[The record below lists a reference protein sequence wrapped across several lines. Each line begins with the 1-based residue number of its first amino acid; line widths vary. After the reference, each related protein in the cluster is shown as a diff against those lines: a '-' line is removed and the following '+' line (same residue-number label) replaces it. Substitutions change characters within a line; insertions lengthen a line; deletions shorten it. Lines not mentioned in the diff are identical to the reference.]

1 MEVVDR
7 TIVVSHGRVDSTA
20 DPVGLEDTEDG
31 RCQTLKVLTM
41 VGAVEAQIVVK
52 CVESFF
58 KYTTGL
64 NRFKELI
71 SEPFLERKT

>member
-1 MEVVDR
+1 
-7 TIVVSHGRVDSTA
+7 
-20 DPVGLEDTEDG
+20 
-31 RCQTLKVLTM
+31 M

-64 NRFKELI
+64 DRFKELI